1 MAKPTPQPIPKSDF
15 GMAEPSPASCI
26 PAWVY
31 CPGRSKCLNDPSF
44 NDGNLPSMSA
54 DGGANGV
61 WGWSIEYD
69 PSEGLVD
76 DCQIIIGATDCDLNT
91 GTQVGVFQMREDIA
105 SFCLTHFGYASST
118 FAYYHGVCPGND
130 AGEFL
135 ETGECNPSEVSN
147 YAFSPEDF
155 PIYTNDGQLRVSYTV
170 ESTDSIN
177 SPSWPSSYQLFP
189 MEGKQYLSGYT
200 CVVKV

>member
-1 MAKPTPQPIPKSDF
+1 
-15 GMAEPSPASCI
+15 
-26 PAWVY
+26 
-31 CPGRSKCLNDPSF
+31 
-44 NDGNLPSMSA
+44 MSA
-54 DGGANGV
+54 DGGVDGV